1 MKTIKFAG
9 YDWEIKISDDL
20 TGPGPNFYS
29 EECVSVQNNELIL
42 EVIEKDKKLLCGEV
56 ILTESLGYG
65 KYVFFLSSRID
76 LLLDNIV
83 FGLFTWSNSA
93 LPNNCEIDIEFS
105 RWDNET
111 ITNSQYVV
119 QPSKTSDKLFR
130 YDTHLTGDYSTH
142 IIDWKPNE
150 INFWSIHGHFLTP
163 PSKNHIIEL
172 WTYKGNAVPKPNNEH
187 IHINLWKYGR
197 HSLREEKDKLK
208 SAKIKDFMFF
218 PYLHI

>member
-9 YDWEIKISDDL
+9 YNWEIKTSEEL
-20 TGPGPNFYS
+20 AGPGPNYYS
-29 EECVSVQNNELIL
+29 LDCVSVQNNELTL

-76 LLLDNIV
+76 LLCDNLV

-105 RWDNET
+105 RWDDET

-130 YDTHLTGDYSTH
+130 YNSKLIGDYSTH
-142 IIDWKPNE
+142 IIDWKPDE
-150 INFWSIHGHFLTP
+150 INFWIINVHFLTP
-163 PSKNHIIEL
+163 PTKQHIIEL
-172 WTYKGNAVPKPNNEH
+172 W
-187 IHINLWKYGR
+187 R
-197 HSLREEKDKLK
+197 
-208 SAKIKDFMFF
+208 
-218 PYLHI
+218 